1 MTRAER
7 FYELLL
13 RLYPAEFR
21 ARYGRAMRDF
31 QRDRLSLAAK
41 NRESTAALW
50 ARTVADVLVS
60 AAAEHLRS
68 FVSGGGTLDTLR
80 QDLGFALRG
89 LRQRPRFAALVI
101 GTVALGVG
109 ANAAIFSVVS
119 GVLLRPLP
127 YPHDEQ
133 LFSMGHEPP
142 QWLSSQPDFIDYK
155 RQMKSIS
162 GLAAY
167 DQRTATLGTNLDA
180 DSRPER
186 VAVVRASEGFF
197 DVIGAKPVV
206 GRTFLA
212 EDHESKIARVAVLSY
227 GLWQRDFAG
236 SRSVIGRTVILDGA
250 PRVVIG
256 VMPPHF
262 AYPKAATS
270 VWVPMARF
278 NLDSLSDR
286 NQHYLFMVG
295 RLRSGFT
302 LGQARAEALGVA
314 RAIMRAEPSKFDPK
328 APLIPHLTGVR
339 DELVGQ
345 TRPYLL
351 ALLGAVGFILLIA
364 CANVANLLL
373 IRGAAREKELA
384 VRTALG
390 ASRRRLV
397 VQLTTE
403 GAMLSVIGALLGLA
417 LAMAVDRVFV
427 AMAPSNVPRLDDVGA
442 DWRVL
447 SFTAATCIVTAVLI
461 GVVPSLRASRG
472 DLAGGLRQGGKTT
485 GIEGASRALRRAFV
499 AMEMALA
506 VTSLSGAGM
515 LVRSLWALQRQQLGF
530 DPRGVLTAEIAVL
543 PSAYDDARAAI
554 FYEQLTTRVRAI
566 PGVRVAGA
574 SAWLPVVGTG
584 GLWGFRPEGGSFP
597 DGRWPLAVPQHV
609 TPDYFAAAGIP
620 LLSGRD
626 FTSGD
631 REGSQLVVI
640 VSDKLARTAWPG
652 QDAIGKRMR
661 LGSDSIY
668 LTVVGVV
675 GDIQSRGFGDPPEPT
690 MYFAYGQSARSAY
703 YQPKQM
709 SLLIRTD
716 GDPFALVPALR
727 REVAALDRMTPVS
740 EIRSLDEIVGI
751 SVAVRKFSTLLLAG
765 FAVLALLLAGL
776 GTYGVIAYAVTLRRY
791 EIGVRMALGAAN
803 RSVLLLVMSEGFVV
817 SAIGLVAGLV
827 AASVV
832 GRGIRTMLFGV
843 APSDPASLVGTS
855 LLLSVVAIGASV
867 IPARRALR
875 VDPLEAL
882 RAEDR

>member
-1 MTRAER
+1 MTRGER

-31 QRDRLSLAAK
+31 QRDRLALAAQH
-41 NRESTAALW
+41 RESVAVLWVRTAGDA
-50 ARTVADVLVS
+50 VVS

-68 FVSGGGTLDTLR
+68 FVSGGGAVDTLR
-80 QDLGFALRG
+80 QDLAVALRG

-127 YPHDEQ
+127 YPRDEQ
-133 LFSMGHEPP
+133 LFSFGHEAP
-142 QWLSSQPDFIDYK
+142 QWLTSEPDFIDYK
-155 RQMKSIS
+155 REMKSIS

-167 DQRTATLGTNLDA
+167 DQRTATLSTTLDA

-186 VAVVRASEGFF
+186 VGVARASEGFF
-197 DVIGAKPVV
+197 DVIGAKPVL
-206 GRTFLA
+206 GRTFVA
-212 EDHESKIARVAVLSY
+212 DDHDSKIARVAVLSY

-236 SRSVIGRTVILDGA
+236 SRSVIGRTISLDGA

-256 VMPPHF
+256 VMAPRF
-262 AYPKAATS
+262 EYPKATTA
-270 VWVPMARF
+270 VWIPRARF
-278 NLDSLSDR
+278 NLDSLGDR

-295 RLRSGFT
+295 RLRAGFT
-302 LGQARAEALGVA
+302 LDQARAEALGVA
-314 RAIMRAEPSKFDPK
+314 RAIMRAEPAKFDPK
-328 APLIPHLTGVR
+328 APLTPSLIGVR
-339 DELVGQ
+339 EELVGQ

-373 IRGAAREKELA
+373 VRGAAREKELA

-397 VQLTTE
+397 VQLSTE
-403 GAMLSVIGALLGLA
+403 GAVLSVIGAVTGLA
-417 LAMAVDRVFV
+417 LAIVVDRVFV
-427 AMAPSNVPRLDDVGA
+427 AVAPSGVPRLDDVGT

-472 DLAGGLRQGGKTT
+472 DLAGGLRQGGRTT
-485 GIEGASRALRRAFV
+485 GIDGASRALRRTLV
-499 AMEMALA
+499 ALEMALA

-515 LVRSLWALQRQQLGF
+515 LLRSLWALQHQQLGF
-530 DPRGVLTAEIAVL
+530 DPRGVLTAEIALL
-543 PSAYDDARAAI
+543 PRAYDDARASI
-554 FYEQLTTRVRAI
+554 FYEQLTARVRGI

-574 SAWLPVVGTG
+574 AGWLPIVGTG
-584 GLWGFRPEGGSFP
+584 GLWGYRPEGGSYP
-597 DGRWPLAVPQHV
+597 DGRWPLAVPQQV

-620 LLSGRD
+620 MLAGRD
-626 FTSGD
+626 FNSGD
-631 REGSQLVVI
+631 RDGSQPVVI
-640 VSDKLARTAWPG
+640 VSEKLARGEWPG
-652 QDAIGKRMR
+652 QDAIGKRLR
-661 LGSDSIY
+661 LADSVY

-690 MYFAYGQSARSAY
+690 MYFAYGQSAKSSY
-703 YQPKQM
+703 YRPKNM
-709 SLLIRTD
+709 SLVIRTD
-716 GDPFALVPALR
+716 GDPFALVSALR
-727 REVAALDRMTPVS
+727 HEVTALDRTVPVS
-740 EIRSLDEIVGI
+740 EIRSLEQIVGV
-751 SVAVRKFSTLLLAG
+751 SVAVRKFSTVLLSG
-765 FAVLALLLAGL
+765 FAALALLLAGL
-776 GTYGVIAYAVTLRRY
+776 GIYGVIAYAVTLRRY

-803 RSVLLLVMSEGFVV
+803 RSVLLLIMSEGIVI
-817 SAIGLVAGLV
+817 STIGLAAGLV
-827 AASVV
+827 AAGLV
-832 GRGIRTMLFGV
+832 GRAIQTLLFGV
-843 APSDPASLVGTS
+843 APTDPASLVGTS
-855 LLLSVVAIGASV
+855 VLLATVAIGASI

-882 RAEDR
+882 RAGG